1 LPLWIRPRSQPRPAV
16 DLEDSLR
23 TTTHTTTGP
32 IRLTVHG
39 ELGELDVHL
48 DNAHDS
54 ATLTLHTLGSGELPA
69 RVERLVD
76 LAASPISGD
85 DFAITVP
92 GGDHSG
98 TTATISADT
107 VTTITG
113 FGDVEI
119 TQAPGGADH
128 APKPPVRLRIVA
140 RVPADSSVT
149 ARNITAALTTH
160 PRPEHAH
167 SLSITGSIRVDAT
180 GTTTQP

>member
-1 LPLWIRPRSQPRPAV
+1 M
-16 DLEDSLR
+16 
-23 TTTHTTTGP
+23 
-32 IRLTVHG
+32 HG

-48 DNAHDS
+48 DNDHEC
-54 ATLTLHTLGSGELPA
+54 ATITLHTLGSGELPA

-92 GGDHSG
+92 GDDHGG
-98 TTATISADT
+98 TTATISSEA

-119 TQAPGGADH
+119 TQAPAGH
-128 APKPPVRLRIVA
+128 SPKPPVRLRIVA

-149 ARNITAALTTH
+149 ARNISASLTTH

-180 GTTTQP
+180 GTTTEP